1 MVDTRMS
8 TSPFTKPRMIF
19 SSSSAGIWP
28 WATPT
33 LARGARWRTRAAAGP
48 RWLAVGVTF
57 ALIVALGWGVLAV
70 VLVALDRIGVPGT
83 WRHVVWVVPTVG
95 AVIWALWR
103 PQPATASEDEQ
114 QPWSDYAVRAVMIG
128 VERPR
133 PAAGRAVTG
142 ILFGAPLVVYLVIT
156 VVLEA
161 LGFF

>member
-1 MVDTRMS
+1 MDGS
-8 TSPFTKPRMIF
+8 DEFAEFLPKP
-19 SSSSAGIWP
+19 
-28 WATPT
+28 
-33 LARGARWRTRAAAGP
+33 RWRTRASSGA

-70 VLVALDRIGVPGT
+70 VMIGLDRLGVPGA
-83 WRHVVWVVPTVG
+83 WRHSVWLVPTGG
-95 AVIWALWR
+95 ALIWALHR
-103 PQPATASEDEQ
+103 PQPATASQDEE

-128 VERPR
+128 VDEPRPR
-133 PAAGRAVTG
+133 PARAVAG

>member
-1 MVDTRMS
+1 MAESDEFAEFM
-8 TSPFTKPRMIF
+8 PR
-19 SSSSAGIWP
+19 P
-28 WATPT
+28 
-33 LARGARWRTRAAAGP
+33 RWRTRVTARP
-48 RWLAVGVTF
+48 RWLAIGVTF

-70 VLVALDRIGVPGT
+70 VMIGLDRLGVPDA
-83 WRHVVWVVPTVG
+83 WRHAVWVVPTVG
-95 AVIWALWR
+95 SLIWALWR
-103 PQPATASEDEQ
+103 PQPATASDDEQ